1 MTWLKSLCIAIGTY
15 SIFPV
20 PQFEWKE
27 SNLKY
32 SICFL
37 PVVGLLIGAALF
49 AWAWVSNALLF
60 NRTLFAAVAAVIPL
74 LLTGG
79 IHMDGF
85 MDTTDALSS
94 HRDRE
99 QKLTILKDPHIGAFA
114 VIYFGIYLMLSF
126 GLYHALFQPDLLLV
140 VSIGFL
146 LSRSLTVVS
155 VVTLPRARKEGMLH
169 TMTAQAPPKR
179 VLLALS
185 LVALLAAGAMIWVNR
200 ASGGTAVA
208 FALITLIAYRCM
220 VKKQFSGVT
229 GDTSG
234 FFLQLSE
241 LIILFGVWIGHL
253 F

>member
-1 MTWLKSLCIAIGTY
+1 MTWLKALCIAIGTY

-37 PVVGLLIGAALF
+37 PVVGLLIGAGLFLWTWLGRLLAVDSVLF
-49 AWAWVSNALLF
+49 A
-60 NRTLFAAVAAVIPL
+60 TVATILPL

-85 MDTTDALSS
+85 MDTIDALSS

-99 QKLTILKDPHIGAFA
+99 QKLAILKDPHIGAFA
-114 VIYFGIYLMLSF
+114 AIYFGIYLLLSF
-126 GLYHALFQPDLLLV
+126 GLYHALFQPDSLLV
-140 VSIGFL
+140 VCIGFL
-146 LSRSLTVVS
+146 LSRSLVVVS
-155 VVTLPRARKEGMLH
+155 AVTLPRARKEGLLH
-169 TMTAQAPPKR
+169 TMTAQVPSKR
-179 VLLALS
+179 VLFALS
-185 LVALLAAGAMIWVNR
+185 LVALLTAGAMVWVNH
-200 ASGGTAVA
+200 ASGGMAVA
-208 FALITLIAYRCM
+208 LALISLVGYRSM
-220 VKKQFSGVT
+220 AKKQFGGVT

-234 FFLQLSE
+234 FFLQLCE
-241 LIILFGVWIGHL
+241 LAILFGVWIGRL